1 MNIHFLQR
9 GDERMSN
16 TGSAHRIRLGIAW
29 ILAGMVLIILS
40 SSPLFAQPNVEERL
54 EALEREM
61 NALREILDAREDEV
75 EKLRGQLSEQQDV
88 QQTAETPSKPEA
100 GFGGQ
105 YRINFYNAGND
116 TNNIVD
122 DDDDQRA
129 ARLRIRQ
136 NVDLKFSEEFKTH
149 LQLELQH
156 TTDNLMTTDV
166 RMGGE
171 ETNVSVRHAVMDYT
185 FGNGTNLQ
193 AGLVPLHDYFHDTL
207 FSSDWDYNPLAAAV
221 NVPIGPGKFR
231 AFAANLKEGAENI
244 EADDFVHYQVDYSLP
259 LGEKAQIVF
268 TGTALNL
275 EDFAG
280 QNDSMHY
287 NMGIGG
293 HLEIHEGMAINGFIL
308 GSSTNKALL
317 GTTDDADGVGLLL
330 ELTAPLGPGNFGIMA
345 SYTSGD
351 SDGTGFLAPMAFA
364 QTFGYW
370 GYTGILTIQG
380 ATDTGF
386 DFDGVNFSN
395 NGLGMTS
402 VQAKYAFPVTNDLSG
417 YIAAGWFG
425 NTDAAGR
432 DDDVG
437 IDLLG
442 MGTYRFTKELALDF
456 GVAYASLKDSV
467 SGYFQGVQKG
477 GVIFNQDVGIDR
489 DKLVFFG
496 RLQAEF

>member
-1 MNIHFLQR
+1 M
-9 GDERMSN
+9 
-16 TGSAHRIRLGIAW
+16 
-29 ILAGMVLIILS
+29 
-40 SSPLFAQPNVEERL
+40 
-54 EALEREM
+54 
-61 NALREILDAREDEV
+61 
-75 EKLRGQLSEQQDV
+75 
-88 QQTAETPSKPEA
+88 
-100 GFGGQ
+100 
-105 YRINFYNAGND
+105 
-116 TNNIVD
+116 
-122 DDDDQRA
+122 
-129 ARLRIRQ
+129 
-136 NVDLKFSEEFKTH
+136 
-149 LQLELQH
+149 
-156 TTDNLMTTDV
+156 
-166 RMGGE
+166 
-171 ETNVSVRHAVMDYT
+171 
-185 FGNGTNLQ
+185 
-193 AGLVPLHDYFHDTL
+193 
-207 FSSDWDYNPLAAAV
+207 
-221 NVPIGPGKFR
+221 FR
-231 AFAANLKEGAENI
+231 AFAGNFKEGAENI

-293 HLEIHEGMAINGFIL
+293 HLEIQEGMAINGFIL
-308 GSSTNKALL
+308 SSSTDKALL

-330 ELTAPLGPGNFGIMA
+330 ELTGPLGPGSFGVMA

-402 VQAKYAFPVTNDLSG
+402 VQARYTFPVTNDLSG

-467 SGYFQGVQKG
+467 SGYFQGVQEG
-477 GVIFNQDVGIDR
+477 GVIFNQDAGVDR

>member
-1 MNIHFLQR
+1 MWKN
-9 GDERMSN
+9 
-16 TGSAHRIRLGIAW
+16 
-29 ILAGMVLIILS
+29 
-40 SSPLFAQPNVEERL
+40 
-54 EALEREM
+54 
-61 NALREILDAREDEV
+61 
-75 EKLRGQLSEQQDV
+75 
-88 QQTAETPSKPEA
+88 
-100 GFGGQ
+100 
-105 YRINFYNAGND
+105 
-116 TNNIVD
+116 
-122 DDDDQRA
+122 
-129 ARLRIRQ
+129 
-136 NVDLKFSEEFKTH
+136 EEFTA
-149 LQLELQH
+149 L
-156 TTDNLMTTDV
+156 
-166 RMGGE
+166 
-171 ETNVSVRHAVMDYT
+171 
-185 FGNGTNLQ
+185 
-193 AGLVPLHDYFHDTL
+193 
-207 FSSDWDYNPLAAAV
+207 
-221 NVPIGPGKFR
+221 
-231 AFAANLKEGAENI
+231 LKEAKET
-244 EADDFVHYQVDYSLP
+244 ADVATRTDLY
-259 LGEKAQIVF
+259 EKAQVVF

-308 GSSTNKALL
+308 GSSTDKALL

-330 ELTAPLGPGNFGIMA
+330 ELTGPLGPGSFGIMA

-402 VQAKYAFPVTNDLSG
+402 VQARYAFPVTNDLSG

-477 GVIFNQDVGIDR
+477 GVIFNQDAGVDR